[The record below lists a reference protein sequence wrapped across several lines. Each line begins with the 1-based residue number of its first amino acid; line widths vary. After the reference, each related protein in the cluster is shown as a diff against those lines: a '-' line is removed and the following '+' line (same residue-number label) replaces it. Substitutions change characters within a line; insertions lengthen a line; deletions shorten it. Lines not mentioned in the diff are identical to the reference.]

1 MRPVAYA
8 ASWRGRHDL
17 ADRLPVGVRAVDRPM
32 AARPLREAWRR
43 VDAPPVQWWT
53 GPVDT
58 VHGTNYVVPPAGR
71 AGRVVTVHDLTPVR
85 FPELANRDTL
95 QYPELVRRAV
105 DRGALVHTDSTF
117 VAEEVRSW
125 LGVPD
130 DRVVP
135 VLLGLAPQLAGDP
148 AAGRR
153 RALGDG
159 RAEGRYVLAVGTVEP
174 RKDLP
179 GLVAAFDRI
188 APDLDDLRLVIA
200 GPDGWGA
207 DALDRAIA
215 ASPNRDRVHRL
226 GWVDDRARADLLA
239 GATAVAYPSR
249 YEGFG
254 FVPLEA
260 MAAGVPVVC
269 TDAGSLP
276 EVVGDA
282 AAIVPVGDVDALADA
297 LAQVCDDADRRADL
311 VARGRRR
318 AATFSWER
326 CADGLVALYRRAA
339 EEASCGRS

>member
-1 MRPVAYA
+1 M
-8 ASWRGRHDL
+8 DL
-17 ADRLPVGVRAVDRPM
+17 
-32 AARPLREAWRR
+32 
-43 VDAPPVQWWT
+43 PPVQWWT
-53 GPVDT
+53 GTVDA
-58 VHGTNYVVPPAGR
+58 VHGTNYVVPPAAR

-95 QYPELVRRAV
+95 QYPHLVRRAV
-105 DRGALVHTDSTF
+105 ERGALVHTDSSF
-117 VAEEVRSW
+117 VADEVRSW
-125 LGVPD
+125 LGVAA

-135 VLLGLAPQLAGDP
+135 VLLGLAPQPPGDP
-148 AAGRR
+148 DAGRR
-153 RALGDG
+153 RALGPSGGD
-159 RAEGRYVLAVGTVEP
+159 RRYLLAVGTVEP

-179 GLVAAFDRI
+179 GLVAAFDRV
-188 APDLDDLRLVIA
+188 APERGDLTLVIA

-215 ASPNRDRVHRL
+215 ASPHRDRVRRL
-226 GWVDDRARADLLA
+226 GWVDDTARADLLA

-260 MAAGVPVVC
+260 MAAGIPVVC

-282 AAIVPVGDVDALADA
+282 AMLVPVGNVDALADA
-297 LAQVCDDADRRADL
+297 LRRVCDDDAGRADL
-311 VARGRRR
+311 VTRGRQQ

-326 CADGLVALYRRAA
+326 CADGLVGLYRRAA
-339 EEASCGRS
+339 EEPSCARS